1 MYDMSGKWRSL
12 NKYVYKLD
20 SVSKHEKSKGH
31 EKSAAIA
38 KVKLESTVNSWCISN
53 IKNVEFW
60 KFWKTQQNVEDMSCY
75 RVWLKTTD
83 HYQVLYDSASWMR
96 CNIDSDR
103 EYEIHN
109 LLDRME
115 DLRQDILNDK
125 LYDSD
130 TDHDGYDSDEDED
143 TVFSK
148 LHALSSREWSETFFE
163 MFTVI

>member
-1 MYDMSGKWRSL
+1 
-12 NKYVYKLD
+12 
-20 SVSKHEKSKGH
+20 
-31 EKSAAIA
+31 
-38 KVKLESTVNSWCISN
+38 
-53 IKNVEFW
+53 
-60 KFWKTQQNVEDMSCY
+60 MSCY

-96 CNIDSDR
+96 CNINSDR

-148 LHALSSREWSETFFE
+148 LHALSSRE
-163 MFTVI
+163 